1 MGTQT
6 DTRLVERSWLRR
18 WLFAFLTAII
28 DRSKKRRMDTPG
40 PEEFAEIE
48 SCGGT
53 YKLIKQPD
61 GVAMSISFTGTG
73 AGLLQMGIG
82 LDGQHLEFWP
92 SLGIDQRPRQEPAP
106 MVPAFLPTDRLGL
119 YGRQC
124 PDCHTYFRTNG
135 IAQVM
140 QCPYC
145 GIRAPMEAFTTK
157 NQADFLN
164 RQRELW
170 NTGFHGADDITI
182 DLDQIAREL
191 PQNRPNWV
199 PREQAQKFL
208 FRCEKCDST
217 TDILGEYGA
226 CPRCGYRNSLSVLK
240 KHLEVLDQEFK
251 QAEAELKDKFER
263 GQKWLSLVPRY
274 VSGFEAMA
282 GDIHSQL
289 LRLPMVPKR
298 REEVERI
305 SFQQIR
311 PANEALQKWFAIDI
325 FAGLKHDDQTFL
337 NREFNR
343 RHLIVH
349 KGGNMKIGP
358 GSMAPSDEFR
368 SVSANSGSLA
378 NRVNQF

>member
-1 MGTQT
+1 
-6 DTRLVERSWLRR
+6 
-18 WLFAFLTAII
+18 
-28 DRSKKRRMDTPG
+28 MDTPD

-53 YKLIKQPD
+53 YKLIKQLD
-61 GVAMSISFTGTG
+61 GVAMNVSFTGAG
-73 AGLLQMGIG
+73 AGLLQMGVS

-92 SLGIDQRPRQEPAP
+92 ALGIDQRPRQAPSP

-119 YGRQC
+119 FGRQC

-145 GIRAPMEAFTTK
+145 GTRAPLEAFTTK

-170 NTGFHGADDITI
+170 NTAFHGGDDITI

-199 PREQAQKFL
+199 PREQVQQFL
-208 FRCEKCDST
+208 FLCEKCDSS

-251 QAEAELKDKFER
+251 QADAELKDQSGRSE
-263 GQKWLSLVPRY
+263 KWKSLLPRH
-274 VSGFEAMA
+274 VSAFEAMA
-282 GDIHSQL
+282 DDIKAQL

-298 REEVERI
+298 REEVGLL

-311 PANEALQKWFAIDI
+311 RANEALQKWFGIDI
-325 FAGLKHDDQTFL
+325 FYRFKQDDQNFMH
-337 NREFNR
+337 REFNR
-343 RHLIVH
+343 RHLIIH
-349 KGGNMKIGP
+349 KAGRVD
-358 GSMAPSDEFR
+358 DEYIQKTGDSSVKLNQTIRVR
-368 SVSANSGSLA
+368 SEDISRLSRLVLECGENLFEQFNSITSL
-378 NRVNQF
+378 RSRPK